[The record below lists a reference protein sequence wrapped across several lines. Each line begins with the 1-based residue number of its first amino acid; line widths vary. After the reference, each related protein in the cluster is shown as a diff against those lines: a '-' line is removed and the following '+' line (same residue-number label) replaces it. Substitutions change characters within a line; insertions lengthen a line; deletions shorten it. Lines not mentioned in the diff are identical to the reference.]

1 MVRSRINR
9 NRNRNRN
16 SNRNR
21 NRNSN
26 RNRKR
31 NRNRNRSRN
40 RRRNRNNNQKGGSG
54 FAAILKE
61 AVVPIAFLGANVKL
75 KKGKFGNKTVMIPIF
90 KDMNKAKLDRDRGR
104 TRRIKYRGRR
114 GKSRRK
120 RR

>member
-1 MVRSRINR
+1 MVRSRRNRNRNINRNRRRNSNRNRRRNRSR
-9 NRNRNRN
+9 NRNRNR
-16 SNRNR
+16 
-21 NRNSN
+21 
-26 RNRKR
+26 
-31 NRNRNRSRN
+31 
-40 RRRNRNNNQKGGSG
+40 NNQKGGSG